1 MVAGKLTKAKRLVV
15 HEGSPVTSI
24 SARSWVSREAR
35 DPSLLINACLNKL
48 LLYRSVSP
56 IQPPGDVGPAAS
68 IRLGG
73 EACLLQQVNFTE
85 QRGPVS
91 SPSPSSSSS

>member
-1 MVAGKLTKAKRLVV
+1 MV

-48 LLYRSVSP
+48 LLYRWVCPHQGHLGREALHPPSDWAGP
-56 IQPPGDVGPAAS
+56 ISIRFISLRLEIWTLQNMIMVGPGMERSGRTLA
-68 IRLGG
+68 
-73 EACLLQQVNFTE
+73 
-85 QRGPVS
+85 
-91 SPSPSSSSS
+91 

>member
-1 MVAGKLTKAKRLVV
+1 MPPLPSLVAGKLTKAKRLVV

-48 LLYRSVSP
+48 LLYRWVSP
-56 IQPPGDVGPAAS
+56 
-68 IRLGG
+68 
-73 EACLLQQVNFTE
+73 LLSLF
-85 QRGPVS
+85 
-91 SPSPSSSSS
+91 PSSSYYDDLSSSSKK